1 MKKVNIIIMIL
12 LLLKAGAYTQTMEV
26 GIFAGGSYYLGD
38 INPGVHFQQTR
49 PAGGLIARYNIDTR
63 WSVRASVLVGQVRA
77 SDLFSQ
83 AVDSRN
89 LYFQT
94 LITDIST
101 VGEFNFFPF
110 INGSSKNYMTP
121 YIFGG
126 ASLFFFNPKRKG
138 EKLREYGTEGQNIS
152 YENRSQYSTRGIAI
166 PFGIGFKYSLTEN
179 IGLAFEWGMRKT
191 FTDYIDDISTT
202 YPVILV
208 DNQASFRYDLSDPYR
223 IYLTPEELE
232 RRPGQQRGDPKTM
245 DWFNFVGISITVEF
259 DIFNGSTCID
269 FTDGYR

>member
-49 PAGGLIARYNIDTR
+49 PAGGVIARYNIDTR

-77 SDLFSQ
+77 SDVFSQ

-110 INGSSKNYMTP
+110 ISGSSKNYMTP

-126 ASLFFFNPKRKG
+126 ASLFFFNPKRNG
-138 EKLREYGTEGQNIS
+138 EKLREYGTEGQNVS
-152 YENRSQYSTRGIAI
+152 YENRSPYSTRGIAI
-166 PFGIGFKYSLTEN
+166 PFGIGFKYSLTEK

-202 YPVILV
+202 YYIPLANLNSSIIEH
-208 DNQASFRYDLSDPYR
+208 RLSDPTYSHNA
-223 IYLTPEELE
+223 
-232 RRPGQQRGDPKTM
+232 GVQRGDPKTM
-245 DWFNFVGISITVEF
+245 DWFNFFGISITVEF
-259 DIFNGSTCID
+259 DIFDGSTCID